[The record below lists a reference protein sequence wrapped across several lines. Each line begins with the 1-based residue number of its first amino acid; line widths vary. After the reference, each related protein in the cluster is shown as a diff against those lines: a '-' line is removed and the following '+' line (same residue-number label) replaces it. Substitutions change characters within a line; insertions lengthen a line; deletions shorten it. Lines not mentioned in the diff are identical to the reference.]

1 MAQRVIVGIAL
12 GLFGIL
18 CLYLDNFFIYLAI
31 VIVISVLA
39 TYELFFATKYLKNKL
54 LFFVSL
60 VFVMLTPIIYNS
72 PIKEY
77 YREIYLGYILILFVI
92 MLFKHERIKFEQLA
106 LVAFIAFA
114 IPMSMSCNL
123 GIRFD
128 NFNEKS
134 IHGLF
139 FLFVALISAFIGDT
153 GAYFVGT
160 FFGKHKLAPK
170 ISPNKTI
177 EGFFGGILTVGVV
190 TFLYSYSYQLYLDK
204 LYPEQYEVN
213 LILITLMSIVA
224 ATLGVLGDLS
234 ASLIKRECSVKDFG
248 NIMPGHGGI
257 LDRFDSLMFI
267 SPFVYQ
273 IVDRFSDILIKAL
286 G

>member
-54 LFFVSL
+54 LSFVSL

-234 ASLIKRECSVKDFG
+234 ASLIKENVR
-248 NIMPGHGGI
+248 
-257 LDRFDSLMFI
+257 
-267 SPFVYQ
+267 
-273 IVDRFSDILIKAL
+273 
-286 G
+286 

>member
-54 LFFVSL
+54 LSFVSF

>member
-54 LFFVSL
+54 LSFVSL

-123 GIRFD
+123 GI
-128 NFNEKS
+128 NLIILMKS
-134 IHGLF
+134 PYMVCFSVCSLTQPLLVIL
-139 FLFVALISAFIGDT
+139 AM
-153 GAYFVGT
+153 FVGT
-160 FFGKHKLAPK
+160 FLQ
-170 ISPNKTI
+170 T
-177 EGFFGGILTVGVV
+177 
-190 TFLYSYSYQLYLDK
+190 
-204 LYPEQYEVN
+204 
-213 LILITLMSIVA
+213 
-224 ATLGVLGDLS
+224 
-234 ASLIKRECSVKDFG
+234 
-248 NIMPGHGGI
+248 
-257 LDRFDSLMFI
+257 
-267 SPFVYQ
+267 
-273 IVDRFSDILIKAL
+273 
-286 G
+286 

>member
-54 LFFVSL
+54 LSFVSL

-177 EGFFGGILTVGVV
+177 EGFFGGILTVVLLHS
-190 TFLYSYSYQLYLDK
+190 F
-204 LYPEQYEVN
+204 
-213 LILITLMSIVA
+213 ILIHINYIWINYTPNNM
-224 ATLGVLGDLS
+224 
-234 ASLIKRECSVKDFG
+234 K
-248 NIMPGHGGI
+248 
-257 LDRFDSLMFI
+257 
-267 SPFVYQ
+267 
-273 IVDRFSDILIKAL
+273 
-286 G
+286 

>member
-54 LFFVSL
+54 LSFVSL